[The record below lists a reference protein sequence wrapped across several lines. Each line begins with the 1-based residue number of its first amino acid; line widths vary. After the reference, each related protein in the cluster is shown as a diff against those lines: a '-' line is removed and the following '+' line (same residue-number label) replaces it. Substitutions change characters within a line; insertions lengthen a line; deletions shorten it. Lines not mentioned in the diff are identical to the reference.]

1 MRVSVLFYSFFPP
14 RILPTPDVNRS
25 FHNGVLAVSND
36 MLPIPGTKPKQS
48 QAYSTPKNPQPNA
61 PSLWKISDKT
71 TKHQLYIHQ
80 F

>member
-36 MLPIPGTKPKQS
+36 MLPIPGTKPKHAQ
-48 QAYSTPKNPQPNA
+48 PQ
-61 PSLWKISDKT
+61 KIHIQMLLPCEK
-71 TKHQLYIHQ
+71 KI
-80 F
+80 